1 MLYSDLIKSGADTTN
16 LQRYLSEGDQV
27 AVTIRRPANLRDA
40 AKKAVG
46 LRDMS
51 FSAMVRSSLID
62 QFVEESRR

>member
-46 LRDMS
+46 LWDMS

-62 QFVEESRR
+62 QFVEGSRR